1 MEEKFN
7 ESTPQRPDADRL
19 LDAPMVTVDLPAFI
33 QKIKQEPSWK
43 DSDRNA
49 ITVFKTTDLRLVLVA
64 LHAGAAIN
72 THKAD
77 GVISVQVLEGR
88 IRFNTQDS
96 GQAEVGQGQVVVL
109 HEMIPH
115 SVYAEEESVFLL
127 TVSAKAASQHPRA

>member
-19 LDAPMVTVDLPAFI
+19 LDAPMVTFDLPEFI

-88 IRFNTQDS
+88 IRFNADS
-96 GQAEVGQGQVVVL
+96 GQAEVGPGQVVVL
-109 HEMIPH
+109 HELIPH
-115 SVYAEEESVFLL
+115 SVHAEEESVFLL